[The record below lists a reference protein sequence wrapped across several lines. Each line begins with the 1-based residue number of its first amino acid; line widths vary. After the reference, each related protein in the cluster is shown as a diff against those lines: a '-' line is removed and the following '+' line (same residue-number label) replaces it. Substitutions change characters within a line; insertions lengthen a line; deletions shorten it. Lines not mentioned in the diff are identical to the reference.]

1 MTLTLTQTLILTRA
15 ALAAGCRP
23 APAKPAKKS
32 GSGSL
37 GLSTLCEQML
47 GAPLDKRMQLSNWAR
62 RPLVPQQRAY
72 AALDAHCLV
81 LLHTA
86 FGRQQA

>member
-1 MTLTLTQTLILTRA
+1 MGGGPTK
-15 ALAAGCRP
+15 
-23 APAKPAKKS
+23 PAKPAKK
-32 GSGSL
+32 GQSL

-81 LLHTA
+81 LLHAA
-86 FGRQQA
+86 FDKTVGSRPNTQ

>member
-1 MTLTLTQTLILTRA
+1 M
-15 ALAAGCRP
+15 
-23 APAKPAKKS
+23 
-32 GSGSL
+32 
-37 GLSTLCEQML
+37 LCEQML

-81 LLHTA
+81 LLHAA
-86 FGRQQA
+86 FGRQQALLAHAGARCRA